1 MGICWEAADRKTAL
15 STVAE
20 HRGLTTSLLLTS
32 SYCFVVVQSP
42 SHVRFFMT
50 PWTVACQAPLPS
62 TITWRCSN
70 SYLLTSWCSLT
81 ISSSPALFS
90 FCLQSFPASG
100 PFPVSWLFASGGPNI
115 GASASVLPVNI
126 QGWFPLGLS
135 GLISLQSR
143 GLSRV
148 FSSTTIGK
156 Y

>member
-1 MGICWEAADRKTAL
+1 MHKLPLECRTHPPISICWEAADRKTAL
-15 STVAE
+15 STLAE

-100 PFPVSWLFASGGPNI
+100 PFPVSWLFP
-115 GASASVLPVNI
+115 SVAKLLELQI
-126 QGWFPLGLS
+126 QR
-135 GLISLQSR
+135 QSFQWIF
-143 GLSRV
+143 RV
-148 FSSTTIGK
+148 DFL
-156 Y
+156 